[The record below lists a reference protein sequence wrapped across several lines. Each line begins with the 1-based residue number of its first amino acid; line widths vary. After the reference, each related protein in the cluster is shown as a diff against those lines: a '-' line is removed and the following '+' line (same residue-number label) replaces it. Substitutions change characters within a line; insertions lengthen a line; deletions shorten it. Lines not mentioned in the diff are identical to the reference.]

1 VPWDDPSV
9 FKPLASDAN
18 PRFRRWQR
26 IAASP
31 RAVRALGL
39 TLAEGLHL
47 AQAVAESGAVPDAVI
62 LRRGADGAELR
73 RCLDRL
79 PGGVEGFELAP
90 GLYDRICPVEH
101 GAGLL
106 LVIPVPL
113 WPVPAGCGEDMIFL
127 DGIQDPLNLGAIVRC
142 AAAAGVRHVLCG
154 PNCATAW
161 APRALRAGM
170 GAHLRTRICE
180 GVEPGHLRDCLDG
193 DWIAAVASEA
203 PPLWKAGLPR
213 SAVGWAFG
221 SEGAGL
227 SESTLA
233 QCRLRVRIPIE
244 RDIESLNVAAAA
256 AVCLFE
262 RRRRRQ
268 A

>member
-1 VPWDDPSV
+1 M
-9 FKPLASDAN
+9 FKSLASDAN
-18 PRFRRWQR
+18 PSFRRWQK

-47 AQAVAESGAVPDAVI
+47 AQAVAESGAVPEAVI
-62 LRRGADGAELR
+62 LRRGADGIELR
-73 RCLDRL
+73 RYLDRL
-79 PGGVEGFELAP
+79 AGAVEGFELAAS
-90 GLYDRICPVEH
+90 LYDRICPVEH
-101 GAGLL
+101 GAGLML
-106 LVIPVPL
+106 AIPVPV
-113 WPVPAGCGEDMIFL
+113 WPAPTRCGEDMVFL
-127 DGIQDPLNLGAIVRC
+127 DGIQDPNNLGAIVRC

-180 GVEPGHLRDCLDG
+180 GVEPRDLGDCLDG
-193 DWIAAVASEA
+193 DWVAALSSEA
-203 PPLWKAGLPR
+203 PSLWTASLPR
-213 SAVGWAFG
+213 SAIGWAFG

-262 RRRRRQ
+262 RQRRRQ